1 MAQASNAPEVDIN
14 DVRAVRR
21 AKRQALIDAGVNPYP
36 IASKVT
42 AHAKDLEEK
51 YADLEAGAGA
61 QDVYSLAG
69 RVRAIRGQGKLM
81 FVVLEDVSGKIQL
94 FCRVND
100 MDEKSWELL
109 RQLDMGDIIQAEGP
123 VVRTRRGEL
132 SLAPRS
138 IVLLSKSMRPLPE
151 KFHGL
156 TDREIRYRQRY
167 LDMIM
172 NPEVREVFR
181 KRSRIVSLI
190 RSYMEADGYIEVE
203 TPIMHSILGGANAK
217 PFVTHFNAL
226 DRDFYLRIATELPLK
241 RLIVGGM
248 ERVFE
253 IGRQFRNEGMDL
265 THNPEFTSMEAYCAY
280 SDLDGMKRLTEGL
293 FQYIAR
299 EACGCEPG
307 HEVIMFQGQEID
319 MSGTWDSRPLS
330 EIASEVVGEHVDMDT
345 PVERLRELC
354 RAHNIEPQD
363 NWGPGKLLFELYDE
377 LGEETLVR
385 PTFVCDYPEEV
396 SPLSKRKDDDPR
408 LTDRFELVIAGH
420 EYANAFS
427 ELNDPVDQAG
437 RFAEQVAAKGFGDD
451 EAMGYDYDYVRALEY
466 GMPPAGGIGYGID
479 RMVMLFCD
487 QPAIRDVLLFPQ
499 MKPETV
505 TRQDIAEQVGGA
517 RTDNAAADVD
527 SLFSDAEKGATAEV
541 EAQRQAEDAAAQEP
555 TDAPV
560 TAAAPAA
567 NVEAKADAAG
577 EKDEAAGSQDGAG
590 VSDAVRAAIDATAQE
605 GEALDAGISREK
617 AYELLTTYNKD
628 PFHVSHGETLEGLM
642 RHFAQK
648 YDPANVEFWGLV
660 GLLHDLDWERWQDD
674 QLHTTKTAELLA
686 EAGANPY
693 LAHAIMTH
701 NSDMNH
707 DLPKPQLKMEKVL
720 FECDEVSGLIQ
731 AAAKMRP
738 SGSVLDM
745 PLKSLKK
752 KFKDKRFAAGCD
764 RDVMR
769 LGAEYNGLEVADA
782 LNEVLEAMKAIAPVG
797 DIYARGDEDEAEQ
810 AAEPAK
816 KGLTIE
822 PVAEGV
828 TFDVF
833 SQSDMRVVHVKE
845 CVAVPKSKKLLQ
857 FTLDDGSGQDRTI
870 LSGIHDYYEPE
881 DLVGKNVVAI
891 VNIPPRKMMGVES
904 CGMLLSAI
912 HEVDGQERLNLLMV
926 DDAIPAGSKLY

>member
-51 YADLEAGAGA
+51 YAGLEAGADT

-307 HEVIMFQGQEID
+307 HEVITFQGQEID

-345 PVERLRELC
+345 PVEHLRELC
-354 RAHNIEPQD
+354 RAHDIEPQG
-363 NWGPGKLLFELYDE
+363 NWGAGKLLFELYDE

-479 RMVMLFCD
+479 RMMMLFCD
-487 QPAIRDVLLFPQ
+487 QPSIRDVLLFPQ
-499 MKPETV
+499 MKPEAV

-541 EAQRQAEDAAAQEP
+541 EAQRQAEDAAAREP
-555 TDAPV
+555 GD
-560 TAAAPAA
+560 APAA
-567 NVEAKADAAG
+567 SAAADAAG
-577 EKDEAAGSQDGAG
+577 EKDEASGSQDEAG
-590 VSDAVRAAIDATAQE
+590 MNDAVRAAIDATAQE

-617 AYELLTTYNKD
+617 AYELLTTYNRD

-707 DLPKPQLKMEKVL
+707 DLPEPQLKMEKVL

-769 LGAEYNGLEVADA
+769 LGAEYNGLEMADA

-797 DIYARGDEDEAEQ
+797 DIYAKGDEDEAEQ

>member
-479 RMVMLFCD
+479 RMMMLFCD
-487 QPAIRDVLLFPQ
+487 QPSIRDVLLFPQ
-499 MKPETV
+499 MKPEAV

-912 HEVDGQERLNLLMV
+912 HEVDGRERLNLLMV

>member
-479 RMVMLFCD
+479 RMMMLFCD
-487 QPAIRDVLLFPQ
+487 QPSIRDVLLFPQ
-499 MKPETV
+499 MKPEAV

-769 LGAEYNGLEVADA
+769 LGAEYNGLEMADA

>member
-479 RMVMLFCD
+479 RMMMLFCD
-487 QPAIRDVLLFPQ
+487 QPSIRDVLLFPQ

-567 NVEAKADAAG
+567 NVEAKADAAD

>member
-51 YADLEAGAGA
+51 YADLEAGADT
-61 QDVYSLAG
+61 QDEYSLAG

-307 HEVIMFQGQEID
+307 HEVITFQGQEID

-345 PVERLRELC
+345 PVEHLRELC

-466 GMPPAGGIGYGID
+466 GMPPRVA
-479 RMVMLFCD
+479 
-487 QPAIRDVLLFPQ
+487 
-499 MKPETV
+499 
-505 TRQDIAEQVGGA
+505 
-517 RTDNAAADVD
+517 
-527 SLFSDAEKGATAEV
+527 SATA
-541 EAQRQAEDAAAQEP
+541 
-555 TDAPV
+555 
-560 TAAAPAA
+560 
-567 NVEAKADAAG
+567 
-577 EKDEAAGSQDGAG
+577 S
-590 VSDAVRAAIDATAQE
+590 
-605 GEALDAGISREK
+605 
-617 AYELLTTYNKD
+617 
-628 PFHVSHGETLEGLM
+628 
-642 RHFAQK
+642 
-648 YDPANVEFWGLV
+648 
-660 GLLHDLDWERWQDD
+660 
-674 QLHTTKTAELLA
+674 
-686 EAGANPY
+686 
-693 LAHAIMTH
+693 
-701 NSDMNH
+701 
-707 DLPKPQLKMEKVL
+707 
-720 FECDEVSGLIQ
+720 
-731 AAAKMRP
+731 
-738 SGSVLDM
+738 
-745 PLKSLKK
+745 
-752 KFKDKRFAAGCD
+752 
-764 RDVMR
+764 
-769 LGAEYNGLEVADA
+769 
-782 LNEVLEAMKAIAPVG
+782 IA
-797 DIYARGDEDEAEQ
+797 
-810 AAEPAK
+810 
-816 KGLTIE
+816 
-822 PVAEGV
+822 
-828 TFDVF
+828 
-833 SQSDMRVVHVKE
+833 
-845 CVAVPKSKKLLQ
+845 
-857 FTLDDGSGQDRTI
+857 
-870 LSGIHDYYEPE
+870 
-881 DLVGKNVVAI
+881 
-891 VNIPPRKMMGVES
+891 
-904 CGMLLSAI
+904 
-912 HEVDGQERLNLLMV
+912 
-926 DDAIPAGSKLY
+926 

>member
-487 QPAIRDVLLFPQ
+487 QPSIRDVLLFPQ